1 MKIEIKKTLQKAITA
16 HQEGKLEEAENLYRL
31 ILSVEPEHLDAN
43 INMGILLFKLGN
55 LHEVE
60 NIYKKVLELKPDHL
74 NANNNLGAVL
84 LSLGKFT
91 ASKNIYQKIIKLKP
105 DYVEAYNNLGNI
117 FLKLDKF
124 NDAEISY
131 NKAIELKPDYVDA
144 HNNLGFLFFRL
155 NKLVEAET
163 SFKKALEL
171 NPDHTNANIN
181 LNNVTFTLKER
192 KKAKDY
198 CEKVLK
204 VQFNESPVL
213 MSFAYQELAQRG
225 FFSWDDLESTLDET
239 KCLPLLTWPFLDFIK
254 TVNLKDLTLHEL
266 GSGKS
271 TFWFSNI
278 FKRVESYE
286 TNEAWYKK
294 LKPQLKDNVSLQ
306 LIKLEDIYDCL
317 IKFKKADWLL
327 IDFAG
332 SRTKFV
338 NKLVELSDNQIP
350 AQIIFDN
357 SEIYRNGA
365 KILSNRGFIEI
376 PFYGFGLPA
385 GKISCTSVFLLKNNF
400 NIETLSEFYYPI
412 SSVKKDKSNL
422 WDLID

>member
-43 INMGILLFKLGN
+43 INLGILLFKLGN

-91 ASKNIYQKIIKLKP
+91 ASKNIYQKIIK
-105 DYVEAYNNLGNI
+105 
-117 FLKLDKF
+117 
-124 NDAEISY
+124 
-131 NKAIELKPDYVDA
+131 LKPDYVDA